1 MVVHS
6 LKELEGS
13 DFITQGDYDFIL
25 VKGTYKKRA
34 HGKLKVS
41 EQAEDYYRFGVLK
54 SGMHTAILKMIN
66 STCKCFSKKVILEEF
81 EAYFEVLGIAVF
93 REMYG

>member
-25 VKGTYKKRA
+25 VKGTYKKRE

-41 EQAEDYYRFGVLK
+41 EKAEDYYR
-54 SGMHTAILKMIN
+54 
-66 STCKCFSKKVILEEF
+66 LE
-81 EAYFEVLGIAVF
+81 Y
-93 REMYG
+93 